1 MSDSRIPDFWC
12 LMPPRIIKKSTPN
25 KWTALLGFRLEIQG
39 AKPAK
44 LELTGNLQDPALGRE
59 GILEISVSAIILPE
73 GNPSLILLCRMYGHI
88 DRREIIL
95 NLHLFSTVNTV
106 L

>member
-1 MSDSRIPDFWC
+1 VIPVFLILGACRHSRI
-12 LMPPRIIKKSTPN
+12 IGNTNPN
-25 KWTALLGFRLEIQG
+25 KWTALLGFRLEIRG

-44 LELTGNLQDPALGRE
+44 LELIGNLQDPALGRE
-59 GILEISVSAIILPE
+59 GILEISVSAIVLPR
-73 GNPSLILLCRMYGHI
+73 GNPLLILLCRMYGHI

-95 NLHLFSTVNTV
+95 NLHLFNTVNPV